1 MFVLS
6 EVPNVST
13 MVLDLSKWRM
23 VFGRVLVEPSQIV
36 IHETIGE
43 GDS

>member
-6 EVPNVST
+6 EVLNVST

-23 VFGRVLVEPSQIV
+23 VFGHVLVEPSQIV
-36 IHETIGE
+36 IQETIGE